1 MDVAISHENEQ
12 FVEAAIERGQYAN
25 SSEIVDE
32 ALRLLR
38 RRDELISAVNAGVE
52 QLDRGETVDAE
63 EVFERLTAKY
73 SRNSGPS
80 TD

>member
-1 MDVAISHENEQ
+1 MNVAISHESEQ
-12 FVEAAIERGQYAN
+12 FVEAALESGRYAN

-32 ALRLLR
+32 AIRLLR
-38 RRDELISAVNAGVE
+38 RRDELIESVNAGVE

-73 SRNSGPS
+73 SGNFVKGS
-80 TD
+80 D